1 MSFIDIF
8 LHFAAYSTAMIATS
22 PTAAAPAEAM
32 TLIPAPVNGV
42 VLLLGVIPPLPDA
55 AVADPAVETPAA
67 DDVG

>member
-1 MSFIDIF
+1 M
-8 LHFAAYSTAMIATS
+8 AMIPTS

-42 VLLLGVIPPLPDA
+42 VLLLALTPPVPDA
-55 AVADPAVETPAA
+55 EGAVAVGEAPAA